1 MCNLNV
7 RIILTFPFARGVDI
21 FRQQKLDPRQQFKNF
36 ACGLVSSSC
45 TFYGT
50 DPDNRL
56 AQFEHW
62 RHSDG
67 LWRRDL
73 QFPECIYNEDE
84 EAQNIKPESVLNYPL
99 DSDDLFDPSGYD
111 APGFFPTELDKTSR
125 SPLRVMWVHHA
136 SIRDASH

>member
-1 MCNLNV
+1 MQLE
-7 RIILTFPFARGVDI
+7 RPHYSHIPFRTRGRYLPPAEARPTPAVQELRLRFGE
-21 FRQQKLDPRQQFKNF
+21 F
-36 ACGLVSSSC
+36 LVHLLR
-45 TFYGT
+45 